1 MVIVPSIDLRDGK
14 VVRLLKGDYA
24 QQTTYDVDPVEVAR
38 AYQNAGARWLHI
50 VDLDGA
56 KTGRP
61 AQVQIVRRVIES
73 VSMAVQVGGGV
84 RNTGDIDAL
93 LSAGA
98 TRVVVGTAAIEQWSW
113 FSELA
118 RDPKYAGKLVLALDA
133 KDGVVATRGWTESSG
148 RRATDLAADVRGW
161 SLGAIL
167 YTDVAVDGTLA
178 GPSIDRTRELVR
190 ATDVPVIASG
200 GVGSIDHIR
209 QLLPIDAWGVIVGR
223 SLYEG
228 KLDVAEAIRCAAREH

>member
-56 KTGRP
+56 KAGRP

-84 RNTGDIDAL
+84 RGTADIDTL
-93 LSAGA
+93 LDAGA

-228 KLDVAEAIRCAAREH
+228 KLGLAEAIRCAAREH